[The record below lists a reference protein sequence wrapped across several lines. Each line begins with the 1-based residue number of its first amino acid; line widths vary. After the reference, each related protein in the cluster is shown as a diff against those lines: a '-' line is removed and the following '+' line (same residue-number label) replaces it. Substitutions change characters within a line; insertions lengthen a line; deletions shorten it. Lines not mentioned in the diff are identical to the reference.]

1 MNEAFV
7 LGGIAATPSDA
18 PSLIPARMLNE
29 YAYCPR
35 LAYLEWVQGEFAPNE
50 FTEDGNYQHRRVHT
64 DEDGALPDP
73 STDEGAPKVVR
84 SVLLSSEREGIVCR
98 ADLVEVDGRRAVPVD
113 YKRGEKP
120 AVPEGAYE
128 PERVQLCAQ
137 GLVLRDNGFDCD
149 HGVIYFAGSKERV
162 EIAFDEALVRR
173 TREIVASIRSVA
185 VSGRIP
191 PPLDASPRCNG
202 CSLVAICLPDE
213 TGMLMEPEVA
223 ARTEPRR
230 LVPARDDALPV
241 HIQAQGA
248 YASKDGETIV
258 IKEKGA
264 KVAEAKLYETSQL
277 SLYGN
282 VQVSTQLV
290 QELCR
295 RGVPITYASSGGWFY
310 GMTLGPMQK
319 NVELRM
325 HQYRAAVDPERS
337 LALARRF
344 VATKIRNS
352 RTMLRRNAEGIDA
365 RTLDRLREFAISA
378 EEAASAESLLG
389 IEGTAARIY
398 FEGLPFMLKR
408 TEEVEGFTFEGRNR
422 RPPKDPINAM
432 LSLAY
437 SLLVKDLTVVCAAVG
452 FDPFLGFYHR
462 PRYGRPSLA
471 LDLMEEFRPIVADST
486 VIGVVNTGVVGP
498 GDFVR
503 AGDGVNLKPTA
514 RKAFIAAYERRMD
527 QLVRHPVFGYQISYR
542 RVLEV
547 QARLLGRHLA
557 GEIPSYP
564 EFLTR

>member
-1 MNEAFV
+1 
-7 LGGIAATPSDA
+7 
-18 PSLIPARMLNE
+18 
-29 YAYCPR
+29 
-35 LAYLEWVQGEFAPNE
+35 
-50 FTEDGNYQHRRVHT
+50 
-64 DEDGALPDP
+64 
-73 STDEGAPKVVR
+73 
-84 SVLLSSEREGIVCR
+84 
-98 ADLVEVDGRRAVPVD
+98 VEVDGRRAVPVD

-120 AVPEGAYE
+120 DVPEGAYE

-137 GLVLRDNGFDCD
+137 GLVLRDNGFDCER
-149 HGVIYFAGSKERV
+149 GVIYFAGSKDRV
-162 EIAFDEALVRR
+162 EVAFDEALVRR
-173 TREIVASIRSVA
+173 TREIVASLKSVA
-185 VSGRIP
+185 ASGRIP
-191 PPLDASPRCNG
+191 PPLDASPKCNG

-241 HIQAQGA
+241 YVQSQGA
-248 YASKDGETIV
+248 YASKDGETIA
-258 IKEKGA
+258 IKEKGV
-264 KVAEAKLYETSQL
+264 KVAEAKLYETAQL
-277 SLYGN
+277 NLLGN

-310 GMTLGPMQK
+310 GMTLGPMHK
-319 NVELRM
+319 NVEIRL
-325 HQYRAAVDPERS
+325 HQYRAAIDSERS

-352 RTMLRRNAEGIDA
+352 RTMLRRNAEGLDDRA
-365 RTLDRLREFAISA
+365 LDRLEELAVSA
-378 EEAASAESLLG
+378 ESASSAESLLG
-389 IEGTAARIY
+389 VEGTAARLY
-398 FEGLPFMLKR
+398 FEGFPLMLKR
-408 TEEVEGFTFEGRNR
+408 RDGLDGFTFEGRNR
-422 RPPKDPINAM
+422 RPPRDPVNAM

-437 SLLVKDLTVVCAAVG
+437 SLLAKDLTVVCAAVG

-471 LDLMEEFRPIVADST
+471 LDLMEEFRPIAADST
-486 VIGVVNTGVVGP
+486 VITAVNTGVIGP
-498 GDFVR
+498 SDFVR
-503 AGDGVNLKPTA
+503 AGGGVNLKPNA

-527 QLVRHPVFGYQISYR
+527 QLVRHPVFGYQVSYR

-547 QARLLGRHLA
+547 QVRLLGRHLS